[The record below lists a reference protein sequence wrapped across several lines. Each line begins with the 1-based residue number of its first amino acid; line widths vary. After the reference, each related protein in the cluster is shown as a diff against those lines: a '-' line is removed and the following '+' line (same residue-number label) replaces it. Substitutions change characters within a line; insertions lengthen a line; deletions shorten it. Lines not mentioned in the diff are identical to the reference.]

1 MVRWG
6 LFLLVMCGS
15 ISVQAQK
22 SVLLDKVVAVVD
34 DDIIMKSELDNRTR
48 AIGRRLQQ
56 QGTSA
61 PPTEVLEL
69 RVLNQLVLES
79 IQLQRAAIRGIRIA
93 DDLLNKTIANIA
105 SSNNMTLEQFEAQLA
120 LEGETYASAREQI
133 RREMLVTR
141 LQQSA
146 VDRRVRVTEL
156 EVENFLASK
165 EGRTQSGAEY
175 LLGHILIALPE
186 SASEDE
192 IANVTARA
200 EGILAQ
206 LQAGAEF
213 RKVAVAE
220 SDGRQALEGGVIG
233 WRKENELPTIAADI
247 LPTLAVGEP
256 SKLLRTGSGF
266 HIITPLEKRGGT
278 QKIVDQYRVRH
289 ILIAPSEIR
298 TDEQAKEISEKL
310 YERLLNDEDFA
321 TLAKANSDDP
331 VSAIDGGDL
340 DWVNTG
346 QMVPQFE
353 EVMLVSPVGKIT
365 QPFKSDFGWHILQVT
380 DVRKQDVGAKLQEN
394 QARQVIRRRKY
405 EEELLDWLQEIK
417 SESFIEVKEERF
429 AELENK

>member
-6 LFLLVMCGS
+6 LFLLVLCGS

-79 IQLQRAAIRGIRIA
+79 IQLQRAEITGIRIA

-120 LEGETYASAREQI
+120 LEGETYAGAREQI

-192 IANVTARA
+192 VANVTARA
-200 EGILAQ
+200 EGVLAQ
-206 LQAGAEF
+206 LQGGAEF

-256 SKLLRTGSGF
+256 SRLLRTGSGF

-353 EVMLVSPVGKIT
+353 EVMLVSPVGEIT

>member
-1 MVRWG
+1 M
-6 LFLLVMCGS
+6 
-15 ISVQAQK
+15 
-22 SVLLDKVVAVVD
+22 
-34 DDIIMKSELDNRTR
+34 
-48 AIGRRLQQ
+48 
-56 QGTSA
+56 
-61 PPTEVLEL
+61 
-69 RVLNQLVLES
+69 
-79 IQLQRAAIRGIRIA
+79 
-93 DDLLNKTIANIA
+93 
-105 SSNNMTLEQFEAQLA
+105 
-120 LEGETYASAREQI
+120 
-133 RREMLVTR
+133 
-141 LQQSA
+141 
-146 VDRRVRVTEL
+146 
-156 EVENFLASK
+156 
-165 EGRTQSGAEY
+165 
-175 LLGHILIALPE
+175 
-186 SASEDE
+186 
-192 IANVTARA
+192 
-200 EGILAQ
+200 
-206 LQAGAEF
+206 
-213 RKVAVAE
+213 
-220 SDGRQALEGGVIG
+220 
-233 WRKENELPTIAADI
+233 
-247 LPTLAVGEP
+247 
-256 SKLLRTGSGF
+256 
-266 HIITPLEKRGGT
+266 
-278 QKIVDQYRVRH
+278 DQYRVRH

>member
-6 LFLLVMCGS
+6 LFLLVLCGS

-79 IQLQRAAIRGIRIA
+79 IQLQRAEITGIRIA

-120 LEGETYASAREQI
+120 LEGETYAGAREQI

-186 SASEDE
+186 LASEDE
-192 IANVTARA
+192 VANVTARA
-200 EGILAQ
+200 EGVLAQ
-206 LQAGAEF
+206 LQGGAEF

-256 SKLLRTGSGF
+256 SRLLRTGSGF

-353 EVMLVSPVGKIT
+353 EVMLVSPVGEIT